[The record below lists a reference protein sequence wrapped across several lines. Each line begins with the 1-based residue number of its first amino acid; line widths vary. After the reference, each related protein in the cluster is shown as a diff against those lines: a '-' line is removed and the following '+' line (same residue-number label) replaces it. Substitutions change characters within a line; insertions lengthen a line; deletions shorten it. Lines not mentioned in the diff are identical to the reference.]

1 MENQYKIL
9 RYSSIYN
16 KKLKL
21 LYTASYGR
29 KRSLKYFRYR
39 LNENPFGK
47 AIAYVM
53 KYNGILV
60 GFYAITPIKL
70 NIDQKSTLG
79 GYSFLSMTH
88 PDHSKKGI
96 FQKLAKKTFEE
107 AKKQKYNF
115 ILGFANKTS
124 FPIFTKKLNF
134 KHISPLNHLEIKID
148 SNPSFSLQMSKTNRH
163 PDKLWNNYNSKN
175 ELISIE
181 KNNNYIQWRFK
192 NPLYQYYILSSKN
205 EYFVYKKF
213 DNTLHILDFFGTESE
228 QFYENLLDV
237 ANVLL
242 KKLDCEK
249 ITLWI
254 PKNHNLLKSSK
265 IIKKKKLHTD
275 SFLIIKILNKKLS
288 SNVSKIDNWYYS
300 MSDSDVF

>member
-1 MENQYKIL
+1 MENEYKIS
-9 RYSSIYN
+9 RYSSIDI

-39 LNENPFGK
+39 LDENPFGK

-53 KYNGILV
+53 KYNDILV

-134 KHISPLNHLEIKID
+134 KHIFPLNHLEIKID
-148 SNPSFSLQMSKTNRH
+148 PNPSFSLKMSKINRH

-175 ELISIE
+175 ELIFIE
-181 KNNNYIQWRFK
+181 KNNNYIQWRFI
-192 NPLYQYYILSSKN
+192 NPLYQYYIFSSKN

-275 SFLIIKILNKKLS
+275 SFFIIKILNKKLS

>member
-1 MENQYKIL
+1 MENEYKIS
-9 RYSSIYN
+9 RYSSIDI

-39 LNENPFGK
+39 LDENPFGK

-53 KYNGILV
+53 KYNDILV

-134 KHISPLNHLEIKID
+134 KHVFPLNHLEIKID
-148 SNPSFSLQMSKTNRH
+148 PNPSFSLKMSKTNRY

-181 KNNNYIQWRFK
+181 KNNNYLYWRFI
-192 NPLYQYYILSSKN
+192 NPLYQYYIFSSKN

-275 SFLIIKILNKKLS
+275 SFFIIKILNKKIS

>member
-1 MENQYKIL
+1 MENEYKIS
-9 RYSSIYN
+9 RYSSIDI

-39 LNENPFGK
+39 LDENPFGK

-53 KYNGILV
+53 KYNDILV

-134 KHISPLNHLEIKID
+134 KHVFPLNHLEIKID
-148 SNPSFSLQMSKTNRH
+148 PNSSFSLKMSKTNRY

-175 ELISIE
+175 ELIFIE

-192 NPLYQYYILSSKN
+192 NTLYQYYIFSSKN

-275 SFLIIKILNKKLS
+275 SFFIIKILNKKIS

>member
-1 MENQYKIL
+1 MENQYKIS
-9 RYSSIYN
+9 RYSSIHN

-39 LNENPFGK
+39 LDENPFGK

-96 FQKLAKKTFEE
+96 FQKLAKKTFDE

-134 KHISPLNHLEIKID
+134 KHIFPLNHLEIKID
-148 SNPSFSLQMSKTNRH
+148 PNPSFSLQMSKTNRH

-175 ELISIE
+175 ELIFIE

-192 NPLYQYYILSSKN
+192 NPLYQYYIFSSKN

-237 ANVLL
+237 ANVLS

-300 MSDSDVF
+300 MSDSDIF

>member
-53 KYNGILV
+53 KYNDILV

-70 NIDQKSTLG
+70 NIDQKSILG

-96 FQKLAKKTFEE
+96 FQKLAKKTFQE

-124 FPIFTKKLNF
+124 FHIFTKKLSF
-134 KHISPLNHLEIKID
+134 KQIFPLNHLEIKID
-148 SNPSFSLQMSKTNRH
+148 PNPSFSIQISNTNRH
-163 PDKLWNNYNSKN
+163 PDKLWDNYNSKN

-181 KNNNYIQWRFK
+181 KNHNYIQWRFK
-192 NPLYQYYILSSKN
+192 NPLYKYYIFSSKN

-213 DNTLHILDFFGTESE
+213 DNTLHILDFFGIESE
-228 QFYENLLDV
+228 QFYKNLLDI
-237 ANVLL
+237 ANVLS
-242 KKLDCEK
+242 KKLGCEK

-254 PKNHNLLKSSK
+254 PKNHNLLKSPK
-265 IIKKKKLHTD
+265 IIKTKKLHTY

-288 SNVSKIDNWYYS
+288 SNMCKINNWYYS

>member
-1 MENQYKIL
+1 MGNQYKIS
-9 RYSSIYN
+9 RYSSIHN

-134 KHISPLNHLEIKID
+134 KHIFPLNHLEIKID
-148 SNPSFSLQMSKTNRH
+148 PNPSFSLQMSKTNRH
-163 PDKLWNNYNSKN
+163 PDKLWNNYDSKN
-175 ELISIE
+175 ELIFIE

>member
-1 MENQYKIL
+1 MENQYEIL
-9 RYSSIYN
+9 RYSSIHI

-21 LYTASYGR
+21 LYAASYGR

-39 LNENPFGK
+39 LHENPFGK

-53 KYNGILV
+53 KYNGTLV
-60 GFYAITPIKL
+60 GFYAITPIRL

-88 PDHSKKGI
+88 PDHLKKGI

-115 ILGFANKTS
+115 IFGFANKTS
-124 FPIFTKKLNF
+124 FPIFTKKLGF
-134 KHISPLNHLEIKID
+134 KQIFPLNHLEIKID
-148 SNPSFSLQMSKTNRH
+148 TDPSFSLQMSKSNRH
-163 PDKLWNNYNSKN
+163 PDKLWTDYNPKN
-175 ELISIE
+175 ELIFIE
-181 KNNNYIQWRFK
+181 KNNDYIKWRFK
-192 NPLYQYYILSSKN
+192 NPLYQYYIFSSKN

-213 DNTLHILDFFGTESE
+213 GITLHILDFFGTESE

-237 ANVLL
+237 ANVLS
-242 KKLDCEK
+242 KKLGCEK

-254 PKNHNLLKSSK
+254 PKNHNLLKSPK

-288 SNVSKIDNWYYS
+288 SNMNKIDNWYYS
-300 MSDSDVF
+300 MSDADVF